1 LALFGPAPL
10 FEGEDTAAY
19 DELLVRISETVKP
32 ADIVEEI
39 WVRDIVDLVLGG
51 VSLASA

>member
-19 DELLVRISETVKP
+19 DELLVQIFGTVKP